1 MIVHTVLLDLANKPG
16 AELASVMDGLAALTG
31 TIDGYTSFE
40 HGPNRDFE
48 SRSAPFSYGFVGL
61 FDDREA
67 LQTYADN
74 TDHKALGKRLTALC
88 RNAHAGLHVSDIET
102 A

>member
-1 MIVHTVLLDLANKPG
+1 MIIHTVLLDLSDAPG
-16 AELASVMDGLAALTG
+16 EELASVMDGLAALTG
-31 TIDGYTSFE
+31 VIDGYMSFE

-48 SRSAPFSYGFVGL
+48 GRSAPFSYGFVGL
-61 FDDREA
+61 FDDRAA

-74 TDHKALGKRLTALC
+74 ADHKALGKRLTALC
-88 RNAHAGLHVSDIET
+88 RNGRIGVQVSDIET